1 MEFSKSQRN
10 NKVMIYLGFEYLAFR
25 TINAVVTWR
34 CRLHRSSKCHSILKT
49 KDGNVVQEPTEHCHD
64 SCPQKAEANVARS
77 KMREDMRAVSATP
90 RNVMGK
96 VLSVLSND
104 VLAHMPR
111 QSSLARS
118 LVYHRTDGNLPN
130 PKTIHFCI
138 PEKYSQL
145 ILHDSGKEDRNRI
158 LVLGDR
164 DLMLEL
170 NKDTIC
176 GDGTFDKVPNM
187 FYQLYT
193 WHAKVG
199 NSYPPR
205 LYILLQR
212 KDVNTYKRMFEIMKL
227 LIPNLAPQKV
237 LVDFEKACMTAVKIA
252 FPHADVK
259 GCYFHLCQSLIRK
272 IKNVG
277 LKTEYESNINIKITL
292 KSLAALA
299 FVPIEDVRCVFDKLA
314 ATFPDEE
321 CHNEVLTYFFST
333 YIEGAAGRDPQFPI
347 RIWNHHDAALEQSPK
362 TTNCCEGFH
371 NALNSM
377 FHCMFHCSHPSL
389 WFLFDGL
396 QKDLACHKLTLANAQ
411 AGCLEIK
418 KRKYEALYHMV
429 ATSVQDYPQVEDKLK
444 YLRRIA
450 NWQ

>member
-34 CRLHRSSKCHSILKT
+34 CRLCHSVLKT
-49 KDGNVVQEPTEHCHD
+49 KDGNVVQEPTEKCHD

-96 VLSVLSND
+96 VLS

-170 NKDTIC
+170 NKDTIY

-193 WHAKVG
+193 LRAKVG
-199 NSYPPR
+199 NSYPPC

-212 KDVNTYKRMFEIMKL
+212 KDMNTYKRMFEIMML

-237 LVDFEKACMTAVKIA
+237 LVDFEKACMTAVRIA

-259 GCYFHLCQSLIRK
+259 GCYFLLCQGLIRK

-277 LKTEYESNINIKITL
+277 LKTEYESNISIKMTL

-321 CHNEVLTYFFST
+321 CYNEVLTYFFST

-347 RIWNHHDAALEQSPK
+347 RIWNHHEPWNSHQKPRTVVRDFTMLLIPCSTAVIPACGFSLMHCRR
-362 TTNCCEGFH
+362 TWLATN
-371 NALNSM
+371 
-377 FHCMFHCSHPSL
+377 
-389 WFLFDGL
+389 
-396 QKDLACHKLTLANAQ
+396 
-411 AGCLEIK
+411 
-418 KRKYEALYHMV
+418 
-429 ATSVQDYPQVEDKLK
+429 
-444 YLRRIA
+444 
-450 NWQ
+450 

>member
-1 MEFSKSQRN
+1 MKVQTMEFSRSQRD

-49 KDGNVVQEPTEHCHD
+49 KDDNIFQEPTEHCHD
-64 SCPQKAEANVARS
+64 SCLQKAEANMARS
-77 KMREDMRAVSATP
+77 KMREDMKAVSATH

-104 VLAHMPR
+104 ILAHMPR

-130 PKTIHFCI
+130 PKTINFCF
-138 PEKYSQL
+138 PEKYGQL
-145 ILHDSGKEDRNRI
+145 ILHDSGKHDRHRI

-170 NKDTIC
+170 NKDTIY

-187 FYQLYT
+187 CYQLYT
-193 WHAKVG
+193 LHAKVG
-199 NSYPPR
+199 NSYPPC
-205 LYILLQR
+205 LYILPQR
-212 KDVNTYKRMFEIMKL
+212 KDMNTYKRMFEIMKL

-237 LVDFEKACMTAVKIA
+237 LVDLEKACMTAVRGA
-252 FPHADVK
+252 FPHSDVK

-277 LKTEYESNINIKITL
+277 LKTEYESNINIKFTL

-321 CHNEVLTYFFST
+321 CYNEVLTYFFST

-377 FHCMFHCSHPSL
+377 FHCSHPRL
-389 WFLFDGL
+389 WFLFNGL

-411 AGCLEIK
+411 AGRLEIK
-418 KRKYEALYHMV
+418 KEEV
-429 ATSVQDYPQVEDKLK
+429 
-444 YLRRIA
+444 
-450 NWQ
+450 